1 MPPVS
6 VLVKPSSS
14 ACNLNCEYCF
24 YRDEAENRSSAFLGF
39 MTKETAEQLITR
51 AYEYADG
58 YCSFMFQGGEP
69 TLSGLD
75 FFKFF
80 VETEKRLNTRKIK
93 VFNSIQTNGIIID
106 DEWAKFFKD
115 ENFLVGLSLDGN
127 AEIHNLNRVDSKN
140 NGTFNRVM
148 KTVNIFDKYKVEYNI
163 LSVLTG
169 KNARSCEKIYNFFK
183 KHNFKYIQFIPCL
196 EMLGTEE
203 KSFFSLSPEEY
214 KYFLVNVFRLWYD
227 DLKCGNYVSI
237 RHIDNMMNI
246 VLGNKPEICSLQ
258 GHCSVQFVT
267 EGDGTVYPCDFYV
280 LDEWKL
286 GDVFENS
293 FSQLVSCE
301 NAKRF
306 VESSLDIPKKCR
318 ECECYGICR
327 NGCRRERKYVDEKTN
342 LNIFCESYK
351 GFFSECKNEILES
364 ARIIS
369 RLNG

>member
-14 ACNLNCEYCF
+14 ACNMNCEYCF
-24 YRDEAENRSSAFLGF
+24 YRDEAENRNNAFLGF
-39 MTKETAEQLITR
+39 MSEETAEKLIAR

-75 FFKFF
+75 FFRIF
-80 VETEKRLNTRKIK
+80 VDAEKRLNTGNIK
-93 VFNSIQTNGIIID
+93 VFNSIQTNGILID
-106 DEWAKFFKD
+106 DDWAQFFHNEK
-115 ENFLVGLSLDGN
+115 FLVGLSLDGTG
-127 AEIHNLNRVDSKN
+127 EIHNMNRFDSRN

-148 KTVNIFDKYKVEYNI
+148 KTVSLFEKYNVEYNI

-183 KHNFKYIQFIPCL
+183 RNGFGYIQYIPCL
-196 EMLGTEE
+196 EPFDSDG
-203 KSFFSLSPEEY
+203 KSPCYLSPFDY
-214 KYFLVNVFRLWYD
+214 KNFLVKIFRLWLD
-227 DLKCGNYVSI
+227 DLKKGKYISI
-237 RHIDNMMNI
+237 RHIDNMMRI
-246 VLGNKPEICSLQ
+246 VLGGKPEICSMQ

-267 EGDGTVYPCDFYV
+267 EGDGSVYPCDFYV

-286 GDVFENS
+286 GNVFENS
-293 FSQLVSCE
+293 FSELVSSG

-306 VESSLDIPKKCR
+306 IESSLSVPEKCKKC
-318 ECECYGICR
+318 ECFGICR
-327 NGCRRERKYVDEKTN
+327 NGCRRERKYVDENTH
-342 LNIFCESYK
+342 LNIFCESYR
-351 GFFSECKNEILES
+351 GFFSECKNEILEA

-369 RLNG
+369 RFNG